1 MITEHDVIG
10 RVSVHIFGIKR
21 AVEEL
26 GIATTAVDVLLVLNG
41 ELQDQGLV
49 LVGEG
54 LELGGRGVEL
64 GVLASL
70 NTLALLGISVELAG
84 SQNKFAGI
92 AALMCRR
99 DPTLFP

>member
-1 MITEHDVIG
+1 M
-10 RVSVHIFGIKR
+10 HIFGIEG

-26 GIATTAVDVLLVLNG
+26 GVPATAVNVLLVLDG

-54 LELGGRGVEL
+54 LELGGGGVEL
-64 GVLASL
+64 GVLAGL
-70 NTLALLGISVELAG
+70 NTLVLLGVAVELAG

-92 AALMCRR
+92 TALMCR
-99 DPTLFP
+99 

>member
-1 MITEHDVIG
+1 MHVC
-10 RVSVHIFGIKR
+10 GIEG

-26 GIATTAVDVLLVLNG
+26 GIATAAVDVLLVLDG

-70 NTLALLGISVELAG
+70 NTLALLRISVELAG
-84 SQNKFAGI
+84 SQNEFAGI

-99 DPTLFP
+99 DPSLFP